1 MRHTHPSQSSVE
13 RGLVVPTEQNI
24 ARLIIVIRWL
34 VSPCRRLKQAS
45 LDSTS
50 DEIGRTGGRAYSL
63 APDSKNTVGLEL
75 RFKAFPTFRG
85 VLDHR
90 EKLVFKAE
98 LVRRVSLFYAI
109 EANVFISLLDIRRQI
124 K

>member
-1 MRHTHPSQSSVE
+1 M
-13 RGLVVPTEQNI
+13 
-24 ARLIIVIRWL
+24 
-34 VSPCRRLKQAS
+34 AS
-45 LDSTS
+45 
-50 DEIGRTGGRAYSL
+50 
-63 APDSKNTVGLEL
+63 DSKNAVGLEL

-90 EKLVFKAE
+90 EKLVFKAK